1 MIFSHCHCY
10 TSNKIGSRRV
20 KDKKKYPFQRN
31 SIAIGFGVRSLHLLW
46 FLALSEPSH
55 NTVIVLTPQISRFL
69 ITSLIKLCWPY
80 DCCEC
85 VSDVK
90 HGNHFT
96 LRSYGTFQASQC
108 RVFICFFFA
117 QDLLEAARL
126 LRNHSRFTI
135 AFESDDIFRY
145 KDLKQMHKPKH
156 IYKRPLWLWGSDL
169 CPQAHGKKK
178 ENNNQFNCA

>member
-108 RVFICFFFA
+108 RVFICFFF
-117 QDLLEAARL
+117 L
-126 LRNHSRFTI
+126 HKI
-135 AFESDDIFRY
+135 C
-145 KDLKQMHKPKH
+145 LK
-156 IYKRPLWLWGSDL
+156 L
-169 CPQAHGKKK
+169 HG
-178 ENNNQFNCA
+178 C